1 MKASMQ
7 PLIGGKLNHILPG
20 QWQVVELAMC
30 RLKVYGKKTIDDVH
44 EALAG
49 LPEGITAAFNLGH
62 ADVFPSTSGKENAA
76 KYLMSKFDA
85 DPSSSFLLCDD
96 DNDIGELPS
105 TVIRMLSNPVL
116 LSFQLLQ
123 SSICHWTTEHVS
135 SLPWTDGVLECKR
148 TYSRCV

>member
-1 MKASMQ
+1 
-7 PLIGGKLNHILPG
+7 
-20 QWQVVELAMC
+20 MC

-44 EALAG
+44 QALAG

-96 DNDIGELPS
+96 DNDIGEIPI
-105 TVIRMLSNPVL
+105 TVCKMLSNPVL
-116 LSFQLLQ
+116 RSFQLSPSL
-123 SSICHWTTEHVS
+123 ICHRPLEHVS
-135 SLPWTDGVLECKR
+135 YLPWTDGLLERKW
-148 TYSRCV
+148 TT

>member
-1 MKASMQ
+1 MTASQQ
-7 PLIGGKLNHILPG
+7 PLIGGMLNHILPG
-20 QWQVVELAMC
+20 QWQVVVLFMR

-44 EALAG
+44 KALAG

-105 TVIRMLSNPVL
+105 IVFKMLSNPVL
-116 LSFQLLQ
+116 HSFQLSP
-123 SSICHWTTEHVS
+123 SSICHRTLEHVS

-148 TYSRCV
+148 TPSRCV